1 MTELS
6 IRPDEI
12 RDALDSYVRSYEPG
26 AAAREEVGRATDA
39 GDGLEG
45 HAFAFTTGITS
56 AAPTCARIAS

>member
-26 AAAREEVGRATDA
+26 A
-39 GDGLEG
+39 LEKK
-45 HAFAFTTGITS
+45 
-56 AAPTCARIAS
+56 

>member
-26 AAAREEVGRATDA
+26 RRVPRGGRTR
-39 GDGLEG
+39 
-45 HAFAFTTGITS
+45 H
-56 AAPTCARIAS
+56 RRR

>member
-26 AAAREEVGRATDA
+26 VAAREEVGRVTD
-39 GDGLEG
+39 
-45 HAFAFTTGITS
+45 F
-56 AAPTCARIAS
+56 P